1 MADVTLYSTGW
12 CPFCV
17 RAKRLLAGKDARVH
31 EIDVDRE
38 PEARREMMADADVAR
53 SRLGDLSRCHAR
65 LFLFAVVTVA
75 A

>member
-38 PEARREMMADADVAR
+38 PEARREM
-53 SRLGDLSRCHAR
+53 
-65 LFLFAVVTVA
+65 TVSYTHLTLPTNREV
-75 A
+75 

>member
-17 RAKRLLAGKDARVH
+17 RAKRLLAGNDARVH

-38 PEARREMMADADVAR
+38 PEARREMMAR
-53 SRLGDLSRCHAR
+53 SGRR
-65 LFLFAVVTVA
+65 TV
-75 A
+75 